1 MLYYKYIAAV
11 YKALFIFLLILQ
23 LELSS
28 GSFRY
33 ILEKKEALCLSCVR
47 KPEKFSMCDK
57 RRHSGSH
64 AIAWAA
70 ITISVIQG
78 FLRTFEQ
85 RCGIV
90 VPRFG
95 VK

>member
-33 ILEKKEALCLSCVR
+33 ILEKK
-47 KPEKFSMCDK
+47 K
-57 RRHSGSH
+57 RY
-64 AIAWAA
+64 AYL
-70 ITISVIQG
+70 V
-78 FLRTFEQ
+78 FENLRNFQCMTRE
-85 RCGIV
+85 GIV
-90 VPRFG
+90 VLTL
-95 VK
+95 